1 MFVWVLA
8 TIWVGI
14 LLQRNPSGHSRLS
27 FLCSC
32 VPESKEFQR
41 KLDSHVHEGSFR
53 ELEQGKAQQ
62 ANLNNTQWYW
72 LDVWD
77 VLKKVLCFPIS
88 VMVTGGKKKIC
99 MLFPVCCFSSEGRRE
114 NLNWHVPSVPGDYLL
129 QMRSSQRRP
138 RRTRTQRASRHRL
151 NLANKTTIHSDAQRL
166 TQGHGGIENYG
177 GT

>member
-72 LDVWD
+72 LDARD

-88 VMVTGGKKKIC
+88 VMVTGKKKKYACYSRSAVSCLRAAVKIWAGMC
-99 MLFPVCCFSSEGRRE
+99 
-114 NLNWHVPSVPGDYLL
+114 HPSLVTTYCRCGALRGVLGGHAPNVH
-129 QMRSSQRRP
+129 
-138 RRTRTQRASRHRL
+138 RATGS
-151 NLANKTTIHSDAQRL
+151 I
-166 TQGHGGIENYG
+166 
-177 GT
+177 